1 MREAETLRRQGPSMK
16 ANQSCR
22 PDFFHGHSL
31 RATTDHGHSLRA
43 TTETQ
48 FNDEINEA
56 KPVRRVADL
65 EAGLALL

>member
-22 PDFFHGHSL
+22 PDFFHC
-31 RATTDHGHSLRA
+31 HSLRA

-65 EAGLALL
+65 EAGLARYSPL

>member
-1 MREAETLRRQGPSMK
+1 MREAETLRRQAPTST
-16 ANQSCR
+16 ATQSCR
-22 PDFFHGHSL
+22 PDFF
-31 RATTDHGHSLRA
+31 HGHSLRA

>member
-1 MREAETLRRQGPSMK
+1 MK

-22 PDFFHGHSL
+22 PDFF
-31 RATTDHGHSLRA
+31 HGHSLRA

>member
-1 MREAETLRRQGPSMK
+1 MTKATL
-16 ANQSCR
+16 SCR
-22 PDFFHGHSL
+22 PDFF
-31 RATTDHGHSLRA
+31 HGHSLRA